1 MGTDVAAGTQD
12 SAALSKIRHDLKTPL
27 NQIIG
32 YAEMLLEDA
41 GAAQCGDAETSL
53 RRLLDSAQAC
63 LEVQNR
69 LLGRNPQEVRA
80 EHLSELKEDQTA
92 RSMYMG
98 EILSELRVNQAP
110 EEWADDLD
118 RLSTAASHLGTLA
131 REAPARW
138 AQSAAPLRTEP
149 QSTEPGSSA
158 GNGSENQTARGHSKR
173 DAAGTSQTAA
183 RQKARR
189 TERPEAALWLPGSD
203 SAATA
208 DEPHR
213 RSGGRIL
220 VVDDNAANRDML
232 TRRLDREG
240 YSVDAAANGR
250 EALAKL
256 EAENFDLVLLDIV
269 MPELD
274 GFAVLQSIR
283 ADPRWQEVAVIMI
296 SALDEIRSVVR
307 CIEMGAED
315 YLPKPFDP
323 VLLRA
328 RIGAILDRKR
338 MRDEERLRTAQ
349 VQSALQEAE
358 RQKRVAEDTLR
369 NILPGKIAQQLQ
381 SSGTVEPMYF
391 EDVTI
396 GFTDFVGF
404 TLATEKLAAEEIVG
418 LLHEYFTAFDRIVAR
433 YGLEKMKTIGDSYM
447 FASGMP
453 DRRPSHPVDAVL
465 AALEMVEAVKT
476 MARPKE
482 GIEWQMRVGLHTG
495 PVIAGVVGIHKFAFD
510 VWGDSVNFSSRLESS
525 GAPNRVNLSERTYS
539 RVKDFIRCTPRG
551 RVTTKDG
558 REVDMFFADGV
569 YDKLIDSVEEGIP
582 AAFARRY
589 RIYFQQPVRAF
600 PGYLLR

>member
-1 MGTDVAAGTQD
+1 MEAEIVEGPLAP
-12 SAALSKIRHDLKTPL
+12 AALSKIRHDLKTPL

-41 GAAQCGDAETSL
+41 ESAGRAEAETSL

-63 LEVQNR
+63 LEVQGR
-69 LLGRNPQEVRA
+69 LLTREPEELRP
-80 EHLSELKEDQTA
+80 EHFQELKEDQTA
-92 RSMYMG
+92 RSVYMG
-98 EILSELRVNQAP
+98 EILAELRTERVS
-110 EEWADDLD
+110 EEWIQDVDKLGIAVDNLGILAEKVSARWTQGD
-118 RLSTAASHLGTLA
+118 AAPA
-131 REAPARW
+131 EAPAPRVE
-138 AQSAAPLRTEP
+138 APAP
-149 QSTEPGSSA
+149 
-158 GNGSENQTARGHSKR
+158 
-173 DAAGTSQTAA
+173 
-183 RQKARR
+183 
-189 TERPEAALWLPGSD
+189 ALWLPGSEING
-203 SAATA
+203 SESET
-208 DEPHR
+208 EPR
-213 RSGGRIL
+213 ARTSGRIL
-220 VVDDNAANRDML
+220 VVDDNAGNREML
-232 TRRLDREG
+232 SRRLEREG
-240 YSVDAAANGR
+240 YSVDTAENGR
-250 EALAKL
+250 AALEML
-256 EAENFDLVLLDIV
+256 ETGAFDLVLLDIV

-283 ADPRWQEVAVIMI
+283 ANQRWKEVAVIMI

-338 MRDEERLRTAQ
+338 LRDEERLRTAQ
-349 VQSALQEAE
+349 METAFQEAE
-358 RQKRVAEDTLR
+358 RQKLVAEAMLR
-369 NILPGKIAQQLQ
+369 NILPGKVAAELQ
-381 SSGTVEPMYF
+381 SQGTVEPMYF

-418 LLHEYFTAFDRIVAR
+418 YLHEYFTAFDRIVSR

-447 FASGMP
+447 FVSGMP

-465 AALEMVEAVKT
+465 AALEMVETVRT
-476 MARPKE
+476 MARPDE
-482 GIEWQMRVGLHTG
+482 GVEWQMRVGLHTG

-510 VWGDSVNFSSRLESS
+510 VWGDSVNFSSRMESS

-539 RVKDFIRCTPRG
+539 RVKDFVRCAPRG
-551 RVTTKDG
+551 RVITKDG
-558 REVDMFFADGV
+558 READMFFADGV
-569 YDKLIDSVEEGIP
+569 HEKLIDSGVEGIP

-600 PGYLLR
+600 PAFLLRPGC